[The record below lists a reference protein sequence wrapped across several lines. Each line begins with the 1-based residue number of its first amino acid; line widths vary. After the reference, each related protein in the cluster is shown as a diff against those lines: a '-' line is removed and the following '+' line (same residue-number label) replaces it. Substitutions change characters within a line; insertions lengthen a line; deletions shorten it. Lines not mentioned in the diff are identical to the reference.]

1 MEEIYKWSNIMEHYK
16 LFPTHLF
23 VFDDF
28 YKDSVAEMKKYISVY
43 WTDFMITLQIN
54 KIL

>member
-28 YKDSVAEMKKYISVY
+28 YKDSVAEMKKYISDL
-43 WTDFMITLQIN
+43 WNKRDFDKQKVL
-54 KIL
+54 L